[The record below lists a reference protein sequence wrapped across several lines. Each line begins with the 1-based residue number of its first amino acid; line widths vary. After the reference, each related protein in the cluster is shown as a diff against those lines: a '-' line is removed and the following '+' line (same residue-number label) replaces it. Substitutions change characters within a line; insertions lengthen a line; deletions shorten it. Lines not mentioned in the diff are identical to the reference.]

1 MLSAMEVR
9 HQVRVSGAQVDELG
23 HLNHSYA
30 VQILEYARDEWFAA
44 AGLWEGR
51 RWSGEENL
59 QTVVLNINVDYRQ
72 ECFLDEP
79 LVVVIAPLDGGNKS
93 FRLSQEILKQDGSVA
108 IDARIPLLETQMTT
122 AQVCPIIDEL
132 LLKLGVI
139 SKDAAFPAQH

>member
-1 MLSAMEVR
+1 MEVR
-9 HQVRVSGAQVDELG
+9 HQVRVSSVQVDELG

-59 QTVVLNINVDYRQ
+59 QTIVLNINVNYRQ

-79 LVVVIAPLDGGNKS
+79 LTVVIAALDGGNKS

-108 IDARIPLLETQMTT
+108 IDAVVTSIVMRMDAHETIEIP
-122 AQVCPIIDEL
+122 
-132 LLKLGVI
+132 
-139 SKDAAFPAQH
+139 DAIRPFLSQRKS